1 MKKKKLS
8 LLISTGA
15 ALLGAT
21 AISAATAVSL
31 ASCTSTTSGYDK
43 SIAKQLYNA
52 YNSEYSA
59 AMGDQMYYQL
69 TAENQPKVTTITQ
82 NYLSKVNSVINAVGE
97 TFGLD
102 EQIWLRSFKFYL
114 QTKLKLLQSNIRYV
128 IVDSS
133 DMLSMTNYATTF
145 QSQISKAAS
154 NYYSSS
160 GDALSYDTVTA
171 NLNGVNQYINEILAN
186 LKEGLADGT
195 TWSGVMAK
203 HTIGSIL
210 QQLYAADLGTWA
222 AKDESTRGDLKS
234 VLTGTLFT
242 SNETKDKW
250 LKTLSDTTQQSK
262 INTLLTTVQ
271 TSLDTLTKYLMNDY
285 FSGIKYGN
293 EYKTDNDASTNGTMS
308 LEYSVST
315 SKKPSEED
323 NGFSYTSGSTT
334 YYISGLGLSANDL
347 TVKDIGIGFSS
358 TNGQA
363 IYKALL
369 QKHSNVEDA
378 DPAEQYKFGNGQ
390 VESILTAMKSV
401 ASTIANIQA
410 GTSGEWKPEYY
421 YDKDSS
427 GDEYGST
434 LVNDSTIRN
443 SSGTID
449 MTAFFQWLNGDQWFN
464 GRDMTKEQFPSLDGT
479 SELEATG
486 ETNVGTTNKT
496 AYTYTPYWTNKDL
509 VASVIGYKGD
519 TDADTT
525 TTWGDAGNLY
535 VKYITKGLSAA
546 TIQSSSTITAA
557 SMTND
562 INAAAAY
569 IGSSHAVAQY
579 LTYKN
584 DVTPHIT
591 GAFKT
596 TPIYWTL
603 RSGVGGAAYASSG
616 EGQSNWVDEGY
627 GGFYLDSNP
636 YFGLQKWSMSTLTN
650 HEAVSGHVLQFAYA
664 AAHPA
669 DSDAISLES
678 TAYAEGWGLFS
689 EWFAT
694 QVGIYGEPTQASVTL
709 DSSNNITA
717 TNNVL
722 TLPKFGTNSQ
732 TTNVTLLSS
741 DYANGAYYIA
751 DKSTSSSNAT
761 KANSQKYYD
770 ALQYFGFLN
779 ERQLRAMRVAVD
791 VGLHAGINGD
801 FAAGTGYSLSEARA
815 YLRSNSGLGIDD
827 VNRETKRYLE
837 YIGQATSYYNGLDK
851 MQSYFLKA
859 KALYE
864 KANPKSTYM
873 NWEDTASTQANTQ
886 DLFDLILRNNDVQ
899 LPALTWAVDKYLSE
913 KYPTTSTTSL

>member
-210 QQLYAADLGTWA
+210 QQLYATDLGTWV

-242 SNETKDKW
+242 SDSTKTKW
-250 LKTLSDTTQQSK
+250 VESLSDKTQQSN
-262 INTLLTTVQ
+262 INKLLDTVQ

-293 EYKTDNDASTNGTMS
+293 KYEKSNDASTDATMS
-308 LEYSVST
+308 LEYKVST
-315 SKKPSEED
+315 TKLSEED
-323 NGFSYTSGSTT
+323 NGFSYTSGNTT
-334 YYISGLGLSANDL
+334 YYISGLGLSTDDL
-347 TVKDIGIGFSS
+347 TVKDIGIGFSG

-378 DPAEQYKFGNGQ
+378 DPATQYKFGDGQ

-401 ASTIANIQA
+401 ATTIADIKA
-410 GTSGEWKPEYY
+410 GTNATWTEEYM

-427 GDEYGST
+427 ADDNGSESVT
-434 LVNDSTIRN
+434 STIRS

-464 GRDMTKEQFPSLDGT
+464 GRDMTKNQFPTIDGT
-479 SELEATG
+479 TELVANG
-486 ETNVGTTNKT
+486 EEESGTTSKT

-509 VASVIGYKGD
+509 VASVIGYVGD
-519 TDADTT
+519 TDPDTT
-525 TTWGDAGNLY
+525 TTLGDAGNLY
-535 VKYITKGLSAA
+535 VKYIKKGLSAA
-546 TIQSSSTITAA
+546 TIQSSNTITAA
-557 SMTND
+557 SMKND
-562 INAAAAY
+562 ITAAAAY

-603 RSGVGGAAYASSG
+603 RSGVGGAAYASG
-616 EGQSNWVDEGY
+616 GDGQSNWVDEGY

-664 AAHPA
+664 TAHPA

-709 DSSNNITA
+709 DSSNNVTA

-732 TTNVTLLSS
+732 TTNVTLLGS
-741 DYANGAYYIA
+741 DYANGAYYIV
-751 DKSTSSSNAT
+751 DKTSSSSN

-791 VGLHAGINGD
+791 VGLHAGTSGD
-801 FAAGTGYSLSEARA
+801 FTAGTGYSLSEARA
-815 YLRSNSGLGIDD
+815 YLRKNSGLGIDD

-864 KANPKSTYM
+864 KANSGSTYM
-873 NWEDTASTQANTQ
+873 SWKDTASTQANTQ